1 MKQTPQMQRVQDNMR
16 PGAITL
22 EGFLGSDT
30 RNLGDIL
37 IEDDAEVKRMG
48 LNHEEIASRMNELR
62 EAGKGGLGEFITVP
76 PNFEVRVDSVRGKLP
91 CPFEHPGLFPKTNI
105 TVRNTRLDREVTFTD
120 LQIHLIEAHGFYE
133 GKGSRYRI
141 DPEELAEVLELES
154 S

>member
-1 MKQTPQMQRVQDNMR
+1 MKQTPQMQRVQNNMR

-22 EGFLGSDT
+22 DGFLGSDT

-48 LNHEEIASRMNELR
+48 LTHEEIASRMNELR
-62 EAGKGGLGEFITVP
+62 EEGKEGLGEFITVP
-76 PNFEVRVDSVRGKLP
+76 PHFEVRVDSVRGKLP

-105 TVRNTRLDREVTFTD
+105 TVRNTRLGREITYTD

-141 DPEELAEVLELES
+141 DPRELAELLEIEPV
-154 S
+154 

>member
-1 MKQTPQMQRVQDNMR
+1 MKQTPQMQRVQENMR

-22 EGFLGSDT
+22 EGFLGSDR

-48 LNHEEIASRMNELR
+48 LTHEEIASRMNELR
-62 EAGKGGLGEFITVP
+62 EAGKEGLGEFITVP
-76 PNFEVRVDSVRGKLP
+76 PHFEVRVDSVRGKLP

-105 TVRNTRLDREVTFTD
+105 TVRNTRLDREITYTD

-141 DPEELAEVLELES
+141 DPEELA
-154 S
+154 

>member
-1 MKQTPQMQRVQDNMR
+1 MKQTPQMRRVQENMR

-22 EGFLGSDT
+22 DGFLGNDP

-48 LNHEEIASRMNELR
+48 LTHEEIASRMNVLR
-62 EAGKGGLGEFITVP
+62 EAGEEGLGEFITVP

-105 TVRNTRLDREVTFTD
+105 TVRNTRLGREITYTD

-141 DPEELAEVLELES
+141 DPEELVEVLEIEPS
-154 S
+154 

>member
-22 EGFLGSDT
+22 DGFLGSDT

-48 LNHEEIASRMNELR
+48 LTHEEIASRMNELR
-62 EAGKGGLGEFITVP
+62 EAGEEGLGEFITVP
-76 PNFEVRVDSVRGKLP
+76 PHFEVRVDSVRGKLP

-105 TVRNTRLDREVTFTD
+105 TVRNTRLGREITYTD

-141 DPEELAEVLELES
+141 DPRELAELLEIEPV
-154 S
+154 